1 MHTKINK
8 TGTYTPLTETGK
20 SRKAGTEEKG
30 KRGKESREST
40 KSGKQTEERKEAE
53 RKGQYAAIAEKTGDP
68 DRGTGDFHF
77 RADPAWK
84 QRGGIFRV

>member
-30 KRGKESREST
+30 KRGKEKTKNSRNKGT
-40 KSGKQTEERKEAE
+40 KNNS
-53 RKGQYAAIAEKTGDP
+53 QY
-68 DRGTGDFHF
+68 
-77 RADPAWK
+77 
-84 QRGGIFRV
+84 